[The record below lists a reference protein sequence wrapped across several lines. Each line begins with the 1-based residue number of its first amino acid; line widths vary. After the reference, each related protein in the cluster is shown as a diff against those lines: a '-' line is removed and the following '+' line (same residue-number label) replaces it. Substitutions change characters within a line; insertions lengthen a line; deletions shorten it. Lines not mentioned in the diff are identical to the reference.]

1 MNPNENLVNKHGLK
15 NCPFCG
21 SAGQGIRIDR
31 AKHWTGMTNIIISA
45 TVIHWCN
52 REEGQPQTCIQV
64 KGATIEDAVKKWN
77 TRG

>member
-1 MNPNENLVNKHGLK
+1 MNPNENLVNKYDLK

-21 SAGQGIRIDR
+21 SVGQGIRIDT

-64 KGATIEDAVKKWN
+64 MGATVEDAVKKWN